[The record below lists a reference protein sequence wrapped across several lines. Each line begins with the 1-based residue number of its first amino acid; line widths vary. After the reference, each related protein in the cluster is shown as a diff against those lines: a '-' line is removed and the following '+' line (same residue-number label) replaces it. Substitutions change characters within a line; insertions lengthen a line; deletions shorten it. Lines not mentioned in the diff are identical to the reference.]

1 MMKMIPNP
9 FKEAAP
15 VIEMIENAG
24 FEAYFV
30 GGSVRDHLLGRSIA
44 DVDIATSAL
53 PEELKRIFS
62 KTVDLGIE
70 HGTILV
76 HHGGSHYEVTTF
88 RSEAGYSD
96 FRRPDSVSF
105 IRSLK
110 EDLQRR
116 DFTMNAIAM
125 DKDGHIIDPF
135 AGRDAIDRKII
146 VTVGNPDERFGEDAL
161 RMLRGVRFQS
171 QLSFS
176 IEKETFDSMASHCHL
191 LQNIA
196 VERKLVEFEK
206 LLLGPGRQ
214 EAIMLLA
221 KSGISQYLPGMKGKN
236 GQLMNFSSH
245 LTSDL
250 ELEELW
256 VLLLFEL
263 KLSEQE
269 VDGFLR
275 EWKLPVQKI
284 KKYKKILSL
293 LLYRLENQWSLES
306 VYKAGQ
312 ADAIS
317 AEKVF
322 GTIREHG
329 SNPEAVTQLYDMLPI
344 QNRQQLAVSGNDVMT
359 WMEKQPGPW
368 LRQALDEIER
378 SVIYGK
384 VPNEKEKIKQWLN
397 APNQKSGKN

>member
-1 MMKMIPNP
+1 MKMIPNP

-15 VIEMIENAG
+15 VLEVIENAG

-62 KTVDLGIE
+62 KTVDVGIE

-76 HHGGSHYEVTTF
+76 HHGGNHYEVTTF

-96 FRRPDSVSF
+96 FRRPDTVSF
-105 IRSLK
+105 IRSLN

-116 DFTMNAIAM
+116 DFTMNAMAM
-125 DKDGHIIDPF
+125 AKDGHIIDPF
-135 AGRDAIDRKII
+135 AGRDAIDQKII

-161 RMLRGVRFQS
+161 RMLRAVRFQA

-176 IEKETFDSMASHCHL
+176 IEQQTFESLAAHSHL

-206 LLLGPGRQ
+206 LLQGPGRQ
-214 EAIMLLA
+214 EAVMLLA
-221 KSGISQYLPGMKGKN
+221 KSGMSEYLPGMKGKN
-236 GQLMNFSSH
+236 GQLMSFSSH
-245 LTSDL
+245 LTPEL
-250 ELEELW
+250 ELAELW

-263 KLSEQE
+263 GLSGKGI
-269 VDGFLR
+269 DGFLR
-275 EWKLPVQKI
+275 GWKLPVQKI
-284 KKYKKILSL
+284 KKYKQIHSL

-306 VYKAGQ
+306 VYKAGLD
-312 ADAIS
+312 DAIS
-317 AEKVF
+317 AEKVY
-322 GTIREHG
+322 GTLREHG
-329 SNPEAVTQLYDMLPI
+329 SNPEGITLLYDMLPI

-368 LRQALDEIER
+368 LRQTLDEIER

-384 VPNEKEKIKQWLN
+384 VPNEKEQIKEWLN
-397 APNQKSGKN
+397 ASNQKSGKN